1 VRHSWLQ
8 PNGSI
13 ILITDAG
20 VFAVGILDL
29 GQPFGGIVGVG
40 DDVVGRA
47 AVDREPF
54 LGGFV
59 VVGVVGVLISPAV
72 AVGLARQVV
81 HHVVGIRRVM
91 VPGGA
96 SKFELRPSV
105 PRGWVTVL
113 GTVRTGQAIAPCRA
127 SPNPRS

>member
-1 VRHSWLQ
+1 MRHSWGQ
-8 PNGSI
+8 PSGSI

-20 VFAVGILDL
+20 DLAKSVLDL
-29 GQPFGGIVGVG
+29 GEPFGGIVGVG

-59 VVGVVGVLISPAV
+59 VVGIVGVLVDPAV

-81 HHVVGIRRVM
+81 HRD
-91 VPGGA
+91 
-96 SKFELRPSV
+96 
-105 PRGWVTVL
+105 T
-113 GTVRTGQAIAPCRA
+113 
-127 SPNPRS
+127 N